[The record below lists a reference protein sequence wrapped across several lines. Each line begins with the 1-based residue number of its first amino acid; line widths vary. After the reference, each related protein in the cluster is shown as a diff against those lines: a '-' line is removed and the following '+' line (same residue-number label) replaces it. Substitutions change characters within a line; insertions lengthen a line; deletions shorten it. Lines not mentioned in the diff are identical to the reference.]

1 MFLNI
6 FDAYVI
12 DEGTLS
18 NQSQGINATHKETLR
33 IFTLEVHGTPSHV
46 YENYS
51 CRVWD
56 CHLKSILV

>member
-6 FDAYVI
+6 F

-18 NQSQGINATHKETLR
+18 NQSPEKNATHKETVR
-33 IFTLEVHGTPSHV
+33 NFTLKVHGTRSHV